1 MRIQMKRWN
10 QIRHRLMQWLIARP
24 AWVRRSAARLLTA
37 FYPHAAEVLDNIPP
51 HVLAKTVLFV
61 SMKPHSREP
70 RLAAAARLAGWSTV
84 LLYVNEPKYNP
95 AGHFDYHARVPDFFR
110 LAMASWL
117 FRGPIVHLF
126 ALGGNEAYSFC
137 AGKTQPMILDLY
149 DTVTG
154 MQWVNDL
161 AKREERLAI
170 ELADGMTHRDL
181 RSQYLRKLYD
191 YKLPPSNILIHDPL
205 PENTGVRV
213 VERVRN
219 DEIQVVSVG
228 WLGGPNQPD
237 NFIVRTLIALCQAGV
252 HVHAFA
258 SPFQNLER
266 SDEMAAYRWLRDKS
280 RHFHLQ
286 TFVHGERYWKFLSR
300 AQFGLAVT
308 DPDIFGEPP
317 VSYTLDYLNGCGS
330 SRLTDYIT
338 AGLGIIVSPRL
349 RFQWFLARR
358 YASAVVT
365 ATEEFIRNPR
375 PILEAALTKR
385 AAAAPRDLS
394 AITVQGTA
402 QRLGRFYEEVATRRR

>member
-1 MRIQMKRWN
+1 
-10 QIRHRLMQWLIARP
+10 
-24 AWVRRSAARLLTA
+24 
-37 FYPHAAEVLDNIPP
+37 
-51 HVLAKTVLFV
+51 
-61 SMKPHSREP
+61 
-70 RLAAAARLAGWSTV
+70 
-84 LLYVNEPKYNP
+84 
-95 AGHFDYHARVPDFFR
+95 
-110 LAMASWL
+110 
-117 FRGPIVHLF
+117 
-126 ALGGNEAYSFC
+126 
-137 AGKTQPMILDLY
+137 
-149 DTVTG
+149 
-154 MQWVNDL
+154 MQWVNDQG
-161 AKREERLAI
+161 KREERLAI

-181 RSQYLRKLYD
+181 RSQYLRKHYD

-205 PENTGVRV
+205 PENTRFRVRV
-213 VERVRN
+213 VEPVRN

-228 WLGGPNQPD
+228 WLGGPYQPD

-258 SPFQNLER
+258 SPFQDLER

-300 AQFGLAVT
+300 FQFGLAVT

-358 YASAVVT
+358 YAPAVVT
-365 ATEEFIRNPR
+365 ATQEFIRNPR
-375 PILEAALTKR
+375 PILEAALAKR
-385 AAAAPRDLS
+385 AAAGPRDLS
-394 AITVQGTA
+394 AITAQGAA
-402 QRLGRFYEEVATRRR
+402 QRLGRFYEEIAARSR